1 MRKPMKLLL
10 AVDGSESGLAVV
22 EETAR
27 TPWPEGSKVRIV
39 SVAEASFST
48 ERSPGSSNGSSAE
61 LERASEERCLENA
74 TRALARFGE
83 IDGAHTDASAKILRG
98 EPTSALLDEAEHWGA
113 DLIILGSHDYNV
125 FERLWLGSVSRDIMS
140 NAKCSVEI
148 ARNPKS
154 HT

>member
-1 MRKPMKLLL
+1 MKLLL

-39 SVAEASFST
+39 SVAETPSPT
-48 ERSPGSSNGSSAE
+48 EQSPASSNGSFAE
-61 LERASEERCLENA
+61 WERASEERCLENA

-83 IDGAHTDASAKILRG
+83 IAGAQTEVSAKILKG
-98 EPTSALLDEAEHWGA
+98 DPSSALLDEAEHWGA
-113 DLIILGSHDYNV
+113 DLIIVGSHDYNV
-125 FERLWLGSVSRDIMS
+125 FERLWLGSVSRDVMS

-148 ARNPKS
+148 ARSPKS